1 MSNSR
6 TSPVTSMNVLAEGR
20 EGGGGGGKG
29 GKRKRGLEVCRRKRK
44 RKREVDDTNSA
55 PTINTKIKIKR
66 PTLVMLYTF
75 KIPEK
80 DRLHPLVEYV
90 DIPQGLCTV
99 GRENRIQLNI

>member
-55 PTINTKIKIKR
+55 PTINTKKKKK
-66 PTLVMLYTF
+66 T
-75 KIPEK
+75 
-80 DRLHPLVEYV
+80 
-90 DIPQGLCTV
+90 DIGNVVYLQNP
-99 GRENRIQLNI
+99 RERSAPPSRGICRYSPGPVHSGERK

>member
-55 PTINTKIKIKR
+55 PTINTKKKKKK
-66 PTLVMLYTF
+66 T
-75 KIPEK
+75 
-80 DRLHPLVEYV
+80 
-90 DIPQGLCTV
+90 DIGNVVYLQNP
-99 GRENRIQLNI
+99 RERSAPPSRGICRYSPGPVHSGERK